1 MSIDEKRMDDG
12 GELERRVRR
21 LERANRLLVA
31 AVVGALAWPLVLGAG
46 VATQPDEVTAKRIR
60 LVDDEGRVRMDLRHD
75 AEETG
80 LFIMDE
86 AGDVRLGAAQFAHG
100 GGGYALHGP
109 GGRGAAVLYLKGE
122 GSLTMYEPDGEV
134 AARFPVG
141 DR

>member
-1 MSIDEKRMDDG
+1 MRTMSTMREG
-12 GELERRVRR
+12 ASLEERVRR
-21 LERANRLLVA
+21 LERVNRVLTVAIVA
-31 AVVGALAWPLVLGAG
+31 AVAWPLLVGA
-46 VATQPDEVTAKRIR
+46 VDHVQPDEVTAKRIR

-75 AEETG
+75 SEETG

-109 GGRGAAVLYLKGE
+109 GGSGAAVLYLKGE

-134 AARFPVG
+134 AARFPG
-141 DR
+141 GEG